1 MGKARRLQLL
11 CITGLWQEEQKLP
24 LCRRDVGMVVV
35 KETVRGKPSFLPAR
49 NRSVLLDYREGLR
62 IRSAGY
68 KLCSVEKMACS

>member
-35 KETVRGKPSFLPAR
+35 KETVRGSF
-49 NRSVLLDYREGLR
+49 
-62 IRSAGY
+62 
-68 KLCSVEKMACS
+68 